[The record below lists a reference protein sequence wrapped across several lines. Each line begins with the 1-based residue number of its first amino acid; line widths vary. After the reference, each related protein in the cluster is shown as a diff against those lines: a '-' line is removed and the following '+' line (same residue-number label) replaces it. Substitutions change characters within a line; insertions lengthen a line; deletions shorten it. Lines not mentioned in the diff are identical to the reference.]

1 MKLIKEILLKV
12 SAILNRNRESK
23 ILFYHDVYSHTQH
36 TDMGTDVELFKKHI
50 ETIIKCGF
58 NIVPKITEK
67 CNQIQLCFDDGFK
80 GIYDTK
86 DIFAKYNIKPTVF
99 LAVDLIGKEGYLN
112 KEEIFELQE
121 KGFIFQSH
129 AWSHK
134 NLTEFSGDDL
144 EREIFGSKKYL
155 TDLLGKDVDEICFPI
170 GFFSKEVYDA
180 CINAG
185 YNILYSSIPGNYF
198 DFIIFDKVKTRN
210 LIQFYSPEIVK
221 SVLFGAL
228 KPFKMRY
235 IKNHFVK

>member
-1 MKLIKEILLKV
+1 MNPIKELLLKI

-23 ILFYHDVYSHTQH
+23 ILFYHDVYSHTKY
-36 TDMGTDVELFKKHI
+36 TDMGTDINMFEKHI

-67 CNQIQLCFDDGFK
+67 KNQIQICFDDGFK

-86 DIFAKYNIKPTVF
+86 ETFEKYNIKPTVF
-99 LAVDLIGKEGYLN
+99 LAIDLIGKEGYLN
-112 KEEIFELQE
+112 KEEILELQE

-134 NLTEFSGDDL
+134 NLTKFKGIDL
-144 EREIFGSKKYL
+144 EREILGSKKYL
-155 TDLLGKDVDEICFPI
+155 TDLLGRDVDEICFPI
-170 GFFSKEVYDA
+170 GFFSKEVYDT

-185 YNILYSSIPGNYF
+185 YNILYSSIPGNYY
-198 DFIIFDKVKTRN
+198 DFIIYDKIKTRN
-210 LIQFYSPEIVK
+210 LIQFYSPKVVK
-221 SVLFGAL
+221 DVLFGAL

>member
-1 MKLIKEILLKV
+1 MNPIKELLLKI

-23 ILFYHDVYSHTQH
+23 ILFYHDVYSHTQY
-36 TDMGTDVELFKKHI
+36 TDMGTDVELFKQHI

-112 KEEIFELQE
+112 KEEILELQE

-155 TDLLGKDVDEICFPI
+155 TDLLGKDVSQSD
-170 GFFSKEVYDA
+170 FFLKRFMIVVLMLD
-180 CINAG
+180 
-185 YNILYSSIPGNYF
+185 
-198 DFIIFDKVKTRN
+198 IIF
-210 LIQFYSPEIVK
+210 
-221 SVLFGAL
+221 
-228 KPFKMRY
+228 Y
-235 IKNHFVK
+235 IRVFQATITIL

>member
-1 MKLIKEILLKV
+1 MNPIKRILLKL
-12 SAILNRNRESK
+12 SELLNRNRESK
-23 ILFYHDVYSHTQH
+23 ILFYHDVYSHTQY
-36 TDMGTDVELFKKHI
+36 TDMGTDIALFEKHI
-50 ETIIKCGF
+50 ETIINCGF

-67 CNQIQLCFDDGFK
+67 YNQVQLCFDDGFK

-86 DIFAKYNIKPTVF
+86 DIFVKYNIKPTIF
-99 LAVDLIGKEGYLN
+99 LAVNLIGNEGYLN
-112 KEEIFELQE
+112 KDEILELQD

-134 NLTEFSGDDL
+134 NLTEFKETDL
-144 EREIFGSKKYL
+144 EREISGSKKFL
-155 TDLLGKDVDEICFPI
+155 ADLLGRDVDEICFPI
-170 GFFSKEVYDA
+170 GFFSKEVYDT

-228 KPFKMRY
+228 KPFKLRY
-235 IKNHFVK
+235 IKSHFVK